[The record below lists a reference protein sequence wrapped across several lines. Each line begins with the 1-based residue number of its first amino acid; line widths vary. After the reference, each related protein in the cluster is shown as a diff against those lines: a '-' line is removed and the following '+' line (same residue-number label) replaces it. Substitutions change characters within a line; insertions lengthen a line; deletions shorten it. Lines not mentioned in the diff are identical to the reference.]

1 MAVGQAVNITV
12 AGLPNRVF
20 RSRIE
25 LIDIDSVVDPATQRV
40 AVRASLANSSQELK
54 PGSFATVQIFDD
66 RQTRNAV
73 MIPQS
78 TIVEPVDQPPLVFVQ
93 NGTAFEAVEVTLGQR
108 VGDQV
113 EVISGLYGGD
123 RIVTQGTMQLYAQSL
138 RGDTSTATSDTKPET
153 DSPPWIWLGAAV
165 GAIALFGAGLGWQAY
180 RTQRLNSAAHTEPSQ
195 SFTPTKVNP

>member
-25 LIDIDSVVDPATQRV
+25 LIDSVVDPATQRV

-78 TIVEPVDQPPLVFVQ
+78 AIVEPVDQPPLCLCRMV
-93 NGTAFEAVEVTLGQR
+93 LPLKL
-108 VGDQV
+108 
-113 EVISGLYGGD
+113 S
-123 RIVTQGTMQLYAQSL
+123 
-138 RGDTSTATSDTKPET
+138 K
-153 DSPPWIWLGAAV
+153 
-165 GAIALFGAGLGWQAY
+165 
-180 RTQRLNSAAHTEPSQ
+180 
-195 SFTPTKVNP
+195 